1 MSMMKRRITIG
12 FLALAFAA
20 AASAAYAGD
29 PEVVAMHATFI
40 TKTNTKDQEPHLD
53 IKIYNNQNV
62 LIAENKDVAG
72 SWSDNSIDSIVL
84 DLKKDFKQ
92 SDISSGKVQLDI
104 HPSGKEKWEFD
115 YNISITYADNSVIW
129 KRWDG
134 KVLTQDKPTLSDS
147 LSGE

>member
-1 MSMMKRRITIG
+1 MSMMKKGITIG
-12 FLALAFAA
+12 FLAFACAA
-20 AASAAYAGD
+20 ATTAYASD

-40 TKTNTKDQEPHLD
+40 TKTNTKDQDPHLD

-62 LIAENKDVAG
+62 LVAENTGIPGTWD
-72 SWSDNSIDSIVL
+72 DNSINSISL

-104 HPSGKEKWEFD
+104 HPEGKEKWEFN
-115 YNISITYADNSVIW
+115 YNISITYSDNSVIW

-134 KVLTQDKPTLSDS
+134 KVLSQDKPTLSDT